1 MDFNLKTYKCFKIKH
16 YLKEINF
23 FVFFQGTSVDNESWI
38 KIEQGFVNHELKY
51 YRILNKL
58 MINTL
63 KSSVLKNV
71 VVLIHGP
78 IILLNSNNN
87 NTKLTFKELE
97 NINPLIN
104 LLGFRLNNKIYSKK
118 QIKNLKKM
126 SYLENI
132 YTFHKCMKTFTK
144 LPYCKLKAK
153 KTLSVSK

>member
-16 YLKEINF
+16 YLKVINF
-23 FVFFQGTSVDNESWI
+23 FFFFQGTSVDNENWI
-38 KIEQGFVNHELKY
+38 KIEQGFANHELRY

-63 KSSVLKNV
+63 KSSIFKNL

-78 IILLNSNNN
+78 IILLSSDTNNA
-87 NTKLTFKELE
+87 KLTFKELE
-97 NINPLIN
+97 SINPLIN

-132 YTFHKCMKTFTK
+132 YIFHKSMKTLTK
-144 LPYCKLKAK
+144 LPYYKLKSK
-153 KTLSVSK
+153 KILPMSK